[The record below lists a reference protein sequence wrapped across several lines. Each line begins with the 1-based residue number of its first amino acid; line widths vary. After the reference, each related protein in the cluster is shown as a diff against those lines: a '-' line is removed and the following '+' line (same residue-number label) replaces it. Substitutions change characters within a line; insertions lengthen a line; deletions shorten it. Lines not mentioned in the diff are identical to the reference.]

1 MGIGTMNKGSN
12 LILLIGSSLFIFML
26 ASLVM
31 MSQALQNSELF
42 DRYYSVLLILNAS
55 GLIILIILILLN
67 LKRLI
72 RQFKNKI
79 VGSRMTLRM
88 VMLFSLLSV
97 TPVLIVYYFS
107 LDFLHRGIDS
117 WFDLRVEQ
125 ALDDSLELSRLALDV
140 RMRELLTTTEKIAE
154 ELNQTSDAEL
164 PFDVD
169 QIRERSS
176 AYELT
181 LLTRKGVVIASSSSD
196 TKSLVPDTPGKTI
209 LLQLLQGNSYIGL
222 DIIKNTDLLIR
233 AVANL
238 PTIDIDKEAR
248 IVQVLF
254 PISERMN
261 QLAESVQSS
270 FIEYKELSY
279 LREQLKVSFII
290 ILTLVLL
297 FSMFSAVWAA
307 FYSARKLAEPVKNLA
322 EGTKA
327 IAEGDYSTRLP
338 VPGNDELGFLVSS
351 FNDMTDK
358 ISQARDSVKQS
369 QQETEAQRNFLETV
383 LSRLSSGVIV
393 FNKDGNLEKSNISA
407 NQILHVDVGTLEQ
420 KDMATLIKELPY
432 LTDFFE
438 CISSNIEEQLD
449 EWREQITLSSKTGN
463 LILMINGATLVGTDG
478 LTSGYVIVFD
488 EITALIRGQR
498 DAAWSE
504 MARRLAHEI
513 KNPLTPIQLA
523 AERLRHKYL
532 SSMNAADADM
542 LDRMTN
548 TIIQQ
553 VDTMKEMV
561 NSFSDYARSPEF
573 NPEEIR
579 LEHLI
584 QEGRDLFSNMDNEN
598 EIEVDID
605 PELPL
610 IIGDEKKL
618 RQVFNNLLTNAI
630 DANAMGEENHLI
642 ISAKGINIDNHHMV
656 EIRVKDN
663 GPGIDAQ
670 VVNKLFE
677 PYITTK
683 QKGTGL
689 GLAIVKKI
697 IDEHSGTVWLENNND
712 NNGACAVVRLPALNQ
727 SIQTTKTQIV

>member
-1 MGIGTMNKGSN
+1 MNKGSK

-26 ASLVM
+26 ASLLM

-42 DRYYSVLLILNAS
+42 DRYYSVLLIFNAA

-79 VGSRMTLRM
+79 VGSRMTVRM
-88 VMLFSLLSV
+88 VILFSLLSV

-140 RMRELLTTTEKIAE
+140 RMRELLNTTEKIAE
-154 ELNQTSDAEL
+154 ELNETSDAEL
-164 PFDVD
+164 PFDID
-169 QIRERSS
+169 QIRERIS

-181 LLTRKGVVIASSSSD
+181 LLTKKGVVIASSSSD
-196 TKSLVPDTPGKTI
+196 TESLVPDTPGKTI

-222 DIIKNTDLLIR
+222 DAIKNKNLLIR

-238 PTIDIDKEAR
+238 PTVDIEKESR
-248 IVQVLF
+248 IVQALF
-254 PISERMN
+254 PISERIN

-307 FYSARKLAEPVKNLA
+307 FYSARKLSEPVKNLA

-327 IAEGDYSTRLP
+327 IAEGNYSTRLP

-358 ISQARDSVKQS
+358 ISQARDTVKQS
-369 QQETEAQRNFLETV
+369 QQETESQRNFLETV

-393 FNKDGNLEKSNISA
+393 FNKDGILEKSNISA
-407 NQILHVDVGTLEQ
+407 KQILQIETDVLEQ
-420 KDMATLIKELPY
+420 KAIATLIVDFPY

-449 EWREQITLSSKTGN
+449 EWREQITLTNKTGN
-463 LILMINGATLVGTDG
+463 HILMINGATLVGSDG

-532 SSMNAADADM
+532 SAMDAADAEM

-584 QEGRDLFSNMDNEN
+584 QEGRDLFSNLDNEH
-598 EIEVDID
+598 EINIDIE
-605 PELPL
+605 PNLPL

-618 RQVFNNLLTNAI
+618 RQVFNNLLTNAV
-630 DANAMGEENHLI
+630 DANAMGEKNHLL
-642 ISAKGINIDNHHMV
+642 ISAKSINIDNHHMV
-656 EIRVKDN
+656 EIRIKDN

-670 VVNKLFE
+670 ILDNLFE
-677 PYITTK
+677 PYMTTK

-712 NNGACAVVRLPALNQ
+712 NNGACAVVRLPAINQ
-727 SIQTTKTQIV
+727 SIQTTKTQII